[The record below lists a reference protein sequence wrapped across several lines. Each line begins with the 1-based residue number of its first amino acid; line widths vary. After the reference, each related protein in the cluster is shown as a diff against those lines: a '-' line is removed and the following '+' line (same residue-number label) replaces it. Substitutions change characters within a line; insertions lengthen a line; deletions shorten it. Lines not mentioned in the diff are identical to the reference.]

1 MFILLSGYCHDEG
14 RQKIYGHFFS
24 KLELSK
30 KNDGKNR
37 IEKKPKICFSLIF
50 QTKKHTPNHIKR
62 PMNAFMVWSQL
73 ERRKIVE
80 VHPDKHNAE
89 ISKELGKRWKALND
103 LDRQPYIDEAERLR
117 VLHQKEYPDYK
128 YKPRKKVNKKKDGA
142 GGPGRGRGRRSK
154 AALAAMAA
162 ADGSEEAVPIKRRR
176 RTKKPLVEGGPVP
189 AARKRGRAKGK
200 LLLVSLRQGR
210 AMAAAQAPRQN
221 QQLHQQQQQQQQ
233 QLHHQHHHP
242 SSYPVQLVAKF
253 TAFPAAG
260 QTAVPHSPPGN
271 QYITSSAT
279 KDIRAVKTEMSPV
292 AKVPDRSR
300 SPDNFTGHISGFDT
314 SLYDEFF
321 KPSQQHNSHQLEP
334 QQQQQQHQQQQIQQ
348 QLQQQ
353 YYDFWNTPT
362 NQGQVFQMSPS
373 TTQDTQLYRQPFRMR
388 SNCLF
393 GTADTIDATPLTPV
407 STTTT
412 TSSSSSGESHH
423 PELADLDSLTD
434 LLPPIVNTD
443 MMIKMELNSSS
454 NESVDNNSWDSTSNS
469 SASYLSVSPPPNPS
483 LLSLHAPS
491 AYPSH
496 LEFACSAPDV
506 THLLQ
511 SDLGVSVSNT
521 DAEWIDNLI
530 KL

>member
-1 MFILLSGYCHDEG
+1 MMRADKILWT
-14 RQKIYGHFFS
+14 FFS
-24 KLELSK
+24 ANLKLSEKNEEK
-30 KNDGKNR
+30 KR
-37 IEKKPKICFSLIF
+37 IEKKTKNCFCFFVL

-89 ISKELGKRWKALND
+89 ISKELGKRWKALNE

-142 GGPGRGRGRRSK
+142 SGPGRGRGRRSK
-154 AALAAMAA
+154 AALAAMA

-176 RTKKPLVEGGPVP
+176 RTKKPPVEGGPVP

-221 QQLHQQQQQQQQ
+221 QQPHLQQQQQQ
-233 QLHHQHHHP
+233 QLHHQHHP

-260 QTAVPHSPPGN
+260 QTAVPNSPSGN
-271 QYITSSAT
+271 QYISSSPT

-321 KPSQQHNSHQLEP
+321 KPSQQHNSHQLE

-362 NQGQVFQMSPS
+362 NQGQLFQMSPT
-373 TTQDTQLYRQPFRMR
+373 TTQDAQLYRHPFRMR

-393 GTADTIDATPLTPV
+393 GTSDTIDATPLTPV

-412 TSSSSSGESHH
+412 TSSSSSSESHH

-443 MMIKMELNSSS
+443 MMIKMEMNSSS

-491 AYPSH
+491 SYPSH

>member
-1 MFILLSGYCHDEG
+1 MPFMVLKSGILS
-14 RQKIYGHFFS
+14 
-24 KLELSK
+24 
-30 KNDGKNR
+30 
-37 IEKKPKICFSLIF
+37 F

-89 ISKELGKRWKALND
+89 ISKELGQRWKALNE
-103 LDRQPYIDEAERLR
+103 LDRQPYIEEAERLR

-128 YKPRKKVNKKKDGA
+128 YKPRKKVNKKKDGSS
-142 GGPGRGRGRRSK
+142 RGRGRRSK
-154 AALAAMAA
+154 AQILE
-162 ADGSEEAVPIKRRR
+162 DGSEEVEVKRRKR
-176 RTKKPLVEGGPVP
+176 SKKPPPPTEGGNVVS
-189 AARKRGRAKGK
+189 RKRGRAKGK

-210 AMAAAQAPRQN
+210 AMAAAQAPRQIHP
-221 QQLHQQQQQQQQ
+221 QHQQQQQQHMTLQQ
-233 QLHHQHHHP
+233 QQQQP
-242 SSYPVQLVAKF
+242 STYPVQLVAKF
-253 TAFPAAG
+253 TAFPAGGGG
-260 QTAVPHSPPGN
+260 QVNQTQNLFVNTPPSKN
-271 QYITSSAT
+271 V
-279 KDIRAVKTEMSPV
+279 RAVKTEMSPI

-300 SPDNFTGHISGFDT
+300 SPANYGEQIGGFDT

-321 KPSQQHNSHQLEP
+321 KPTQQQQ
-334 QQQQQQHQQQQIQQ
+334 QQQQQQHNNLLLQQQQQQ
-348 QLQQQ
+348 QHS
-353 YYDFWNTPT
+353 YYNFWNT
-362 NQGQVFQMSPS
+362 QQYSHQ
-373 TTQDTQLYRQPFRMR
+373 FRMR
-388 SNCLF
+388 PECIFPEATS
-393 GTADTIDATPLTPV
+393 IDATPLTPV

-412 TSSSSSGESHH
+412 TSSAGEGH

-443 MMIKMELNSSS
+443 MMIKMDLSS
-454 NESVDNNSWDSTSNS
+454 NESTDANNWDSTSNS
-469 SASYLSVSPPPNPS
+469 SASYLSITPPPHPRPS
-483 LLSLHAPS
+483 LLSLQAPS
-491 AYPSH
+491 SFPSH